1 MLLYTIARYLHFIA
15 IFGVIATLI
24 IKNTAIKNLISEED
38 AINLAKVSLLFNLSV
53 ILTCIGGLVLWF
65 WVGLPSNFYT
75 QNPLFMTKLILFTLI
90 FLLSLF
96 TSNFFRKHREPKKES
111 IEVPKPIVLLL
122 RLQLT
127 ILAVLPLIAFLIT
140 RGVGLG
146 Y

>member
-38 AINLAKVSLLFNLSV
+38 AINLAKVNLFFNLSL

-65 WVGLPSNFYT
+65 WVGRPSNFYT

-96 TSNFFRKHREPKKES
+96 TSNFFRKHREAKKES

-122 RLQLT
+122 RLQLI
-127 ILAVLPLIAFLIT
+127 ILAVIPLIAFLIT

>member
-24 IKNTAIKNLISEED
+24 IKNTAIKTLISEED
-38 AINLAKVSLLFNLSV
+38 AINLAKVNLFFNLSL

-65 WVGLPSNFYT
+65 WVGRPSNFYT

-96 TSNFFRKHREPKKES
+96 TSNFFRKHREPKKET
-111 IEVPKPIVLLL
+111 IEAPKLIVLLL
-122 RLQLT
+122 RLQLI
-127 ILAVLPLIAFLIT
+127 ILAIIPLIAFLIT

>member
-24 IKNTAIKNLISEED
+24 IKNTAIKTLISEED
-38 AINLAKVSLLFNLSV
+38 AINLAKVNLFFNLCL

-65 WVGLPSNFYT
+65 WVGRPSNFYT

-90 FLLSLF
+90 FLLSLL
-96 TSNFFRKHREPKKES
+96 TSNFFRKHREPKKET
-111 IEVPKPIVLLL
+111 IEAPKLIVLLL
-122 RLQLT
+122 RLQLI
-127 ILAVLPLIAFLIT
+127 ILAIIPLIAFLIT

>member
-15 IFGVIATLI
+15 IFGVIAALI
-24 IKNTAIKNLISEED
+24 IKNTAIKTLISEED
-38 AINLAKVSLLFNLSV
+38 AINLAKVNLFFNLSL

-65 WVGLPSNFYT
+65 WVGRPSNFYT

-96 TSNFFRKHREPKKES
+96 TSNFFRKHREPKKET
-111 IEVPKPIVLLL
+111 IEAPKLIVLLL
-122 RLQLT
+122 RLQLI
-127 ILAVLPLIAFLIT
+127 ILAIIPLIAFLIT

>member
-15 IFGVIATLI
+15 IFGVIAALI
-24 IKNTAIKNLISEED
+24 IKNTAIKTLISEED
-38 AINLAKVSLLFNLSV
+38 AINLAKVNLFFNLSL

-65 WVGLPSNFYT
+65 WVGRPSNFYT

-111 IEVPKPIVLLL
+111 IEVPTPIVLLL

-140 RGVGLG
+140 RGVGFG

>member
-1 MLLYTIARYLHFIA
+1 MLQYTIARYLHFIA
-15 IFGVIATLI
+15 IFGVIAALI
-24 IKNTAIKNLISEED
+24 IKNTAIKALISEED
-38 AINLAKVSLLFNLSV
+38 AINLAKVNLFFNLSL

-65 WVGLPSNFYT
+65 WVGRPSNFYT

-96 TSNFFRKHREPKKES
+96 TSNFFRKHREPTKES
-111 IEVPKPIVLLL
+111 TEVPKPIVFLL

>member
-38 AINLAKVSLLFNLSV
+38 AINLAKVNLFFNLSL

-65 WVGLPSNFYT
+65 WVGRPSNFYT

-96 TSNFFRKHREPKKES
+96 TSNFFRKHREPKKET
-111 IEVPKPIVLLL
+111 IEAPKLIVLLL
-122 RLQLT
+122 RLQLI
-127 ILAVLPLIAFLIT
+127 ILAIIPLIAFLIT

>member
-1 MLLYTIARYLHFIA
+1 MVLYTIARYLHFIA

-24 IKNTAIKNLISEED
+24 IKNTAIKTLISEED
-38 AINLAKVSLLFNLSV
+38 AINLANVNLFLNLSL

-65 WVGLPSNFYT
+65 WVGRPSNFYT

-96 TSNFFRKHREPKKES
+96 TSNFFRKRREPKKES
-111 IEVPKPIVLLL
+111 IEVPTPIVLLL
-122 RLQLT
+122 RVQLT
-127 ILAVLPLIAFLIT
+127 ILAVLPILAFLIA
-140 RGVGLG
+140 RGVVLG

>member
-24 IKNTAIKNLISEED
+24 IKNTAIKTLISEED
-38 AINLAKVSLLFNLSV
+38 AINLAKVNLFFNLCL

-65 WVGLPSNFYT
+65 WVGRPSNFYT

-96 TSNFFRKHREPKKES
+96 TSNFFRKHREPKKET
-111 IEVPKPIVLLL
+111 IEAPKLIVLLL
-122 RLQLT
+122 RLQLI
-127 ILAVLPLIAFLIT
+127 ILAIIPLIAFLIT

>member
-38 AINLAKVSLLFNLSV
+38 AINLAKVNLLFNLSL

-65 WVGLPSNFYT
+65 WVGRPSNFYT

-96 TSNFFRKHREPKKES
+96 TSNFFRKHRESKKES

>member
-24 IKNTAIKNLISEED
+24 IKNTAIKTLISEED
-38 AINLAKVSLLFNLSV
+38 AINLAKVNLFFNLSL

-65 WVGLPSNFYT
+65 WVGRPSNFYT
-75 QNPLFMTKLILFTLI
+75 QNPLFLAKLILFTLI

-96 TSNFFRKHREPKKES
+96 TSNFFRKHREPKKET
-111 IEVPKPIVLLL
+111 IEAPKLIVLLL
-122 RLQLT
+122 RLQLI
-127 ILAVLPLIAFLIT
+127 ILAIIPLIAFLIT

>member
-24 IKNTAIKNLISEED
+24 IKNTATKTLISEED
-38 AINLAKVSLLFNLSV
+38 AINLAKVNLFFNLSL

-65 WVGLPSNFYT
+65 WVGRPSNFYT
-75 QNPLFMTKLILFTLI
+75 QNPLFMTKLILLTLI

-96 TSNFFRKHREPKKES
+96 TSNFFRKHREAKKES

-146 Y
+146 T

>member
-24 IKNTAIKNLISEED
+24 IKNTAIKTLISEED
-38 AINLAKVSLLFNLSV
+38 AINLAKVNLFFNLSL

-65 WVGLPSNFYT
+65 WVGRPSNFYT

-96 TSNFFRKHREPKKES
+96 TSNFFRKHREPKKET
-111 IEVPKPIVLLL
+111 IEAPKLIVLLL
-122 RLQLT
+122 RLQL
-127 ILAVLPLIAFLIT
+127 IMRAIIPLIAFLIT

>member
-24 IKNTAIKNLISEED
+24 IKNTAIKTLISEED
-38 AINLAKVSLLFNLSV
+38 AINLAKVNLFFNLSL

-65 WVGLPSNFYT
+65 WVGRPSNFYT

-96 TSNFFRKHREPKKES
+96 TSNFFRKHREPKKRS